1 MEKGRGLGLFWLL
14 MGRMALLMGVA
25 LLIPFVASVWWQ
37 EPESWLFL
45 LPAGFSLLLGAG
57 ATREEIAAT
66 FVRASA

>member
-37 EPESWLFL
+37 EPEAWLFL

-57 ATREEIAAT
+57 L
-66 FVRASA
+66 